1 MIEILDDRD
10 REQLSA
16 DVNPAERTLIID
28 ESAQRIEPQY
38 CCEHCRDSDPL
49 DCDCNC
55 CECPS
60 EACT

>member
-28 ESAQRIEPQY
+28 ESVQRIEPQY
-38 CCEHCRDSDPL
+38 CCEHC
-49 DCDCNC
+49 
-55 CECPS
+55 
-60 EACT
+60 